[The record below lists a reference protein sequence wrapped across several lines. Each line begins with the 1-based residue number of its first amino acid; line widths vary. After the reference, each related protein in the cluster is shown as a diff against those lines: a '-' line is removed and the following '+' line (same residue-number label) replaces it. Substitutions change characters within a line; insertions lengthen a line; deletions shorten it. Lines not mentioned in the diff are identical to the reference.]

1 MRTVKD
7 VRDTEVQKDMVRTWS
22 FYEVF
27 GSVESITRMYVARL
41 VVEMCRGNANKYG
54 KCETVINVTRRVQ
67 NGEDFWKFE
76 FGREI
81 STKPMLVNTMVYVYE
96 NVGQWTVSRSL
107 KFVYEIQLVGITTT
121 VKQS

>member
-27 GSVESITRMYVARL
+27 GSMESITRMYVARL
-41 VVEMCRGNANKYG
+41 VVEMCRGTRSNANKYG
-54 KCETVINVTRRVQ
+54 KCETVMNVTRRVQ

-81 STKPMLVNTMVYVYE
+81 STKAILVANTIRVRKR
-96 NVGQWTVSRSL
+96 RSMDCVAFIKICL
-107 KFVYEIQLVGITTT
+107 
-121 VKQS
+121 

>member
-1 MRTVKD
+1 
-7 VRDTEVQKDMVRTWS
+7 
-22 FYEVF
+22 
-27 GSVESITRMYVARL
+27 
-41 VVEMCRGNANKYG
+41 MCRGNANKYG

-67 NGEDFWKFE
+67 NGEDFWKFV

-81 STKPMLVNTMVYVYE
+81 STKPMLVVNTMVYVYE